1 MNDPK
6 ILIVEDDDSIRETLQ
21 SLLDFV
27 GLPARW
33 ATHAQEAIDTIT
45 HLLAEKLTLPSVIVV
60 DGRLPDMHGL
70 ELIRILRQKLPN
82 ETAIY
87 LFSADSHMAGPSLN
101 PNSGLRIDG
110 FIAKPFD
117 ADEFVGILTQH
128 VADSHIA

>member
-1 MNDPK
+1 M
-6 ILIVEDDDSIRETLQ
+6 
-21 SLLDFV
+21 
-27 GLPARW
+27 
-33 ATHAQEAIDTIT
+33 
-45 HLLAEKLTLPSVIVV
+45 

-70 ELIRILRQKLPN
+70 ELIRILRQRLPN

-87 LFSADSHMAGPSLN
+87 LFSADAHCAAPSLN

-128 VADSHIA
+128 IPQTNFA